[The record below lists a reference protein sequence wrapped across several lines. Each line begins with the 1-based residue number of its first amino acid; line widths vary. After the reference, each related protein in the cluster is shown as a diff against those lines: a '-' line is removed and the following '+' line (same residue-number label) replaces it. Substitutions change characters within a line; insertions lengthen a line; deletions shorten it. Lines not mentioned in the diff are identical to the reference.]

1 MAQWP
6 THAMYRYRY
15 PGRAGAPLQV
25 PHAQVEGA
33 SSANNL
39 ELKTSL
45 FPGPGKQGKQTP
57 TAKLRG
63 QQERCS
69 WVSVYDDPAR
79 PRDCFTSP
87 KAFSRWG
94 KVFYPFREFLR
105 PHCFFVSL
113 MSLTV
118 CSLDNHYL
126 IDVLEISLTD

>member
-6 THAMYRYRY
+6 TYAMYRYRH
-15 PGRAGAPLQV
+15 PGRTGAPIQV

-45 FPGPGKQGKQTP
+45 FPGPGIASLQERGRWIL

-79 PRDCFTSP
+79 PRDCFASP
-87 KAFSRWG
+87 EAFSCEG
-94 KVFYPFREFLR
+94 KVHMPF
-105 PHCFFVSL
+105 P
-113 MSLTV
+113 
-118 CSLDNHYL
+118 L
-126 IDVLEISLTD
+126 IS